1 MLNENYSSLPS
12 HTQSTNITTTIGNS
26 EDNELTNQSD
36 TSKTRPTSSMSTSS
50 TALQVI
56 NNGMTLALHYL
67 GIQRLHKLCKI
78 IYPVTNDPDYTE
90 QMLNN
95 NSDVPCDS
103 EDNVDD
109 ESLESMIA
117 EITPAQAL
125 STFIKLVK
133 VIQTVLSF
141 VIFIMILLL
150 TIYLGQIKLL
160 FDN

>member
-1 MLNENYSSLPS
+1 MLNENCSSLPS

-150 TIYLGQIKLL
+150 TIYVGQINLL